1 MMDELTRRNS
11 LLSTAKCRS
20 LDNSVPR
27 HFIIIQRVKL
37 LCQLCECFFSL
48 CFRIFGEMCKKK
60 SLFIFYQSGRSSH
73 ALCVHSLASAHS
85 LKRNARHRQKAVGE
99 FALCSVALYGVN
111 VWMLCAV
118 NCVCESTTAFSFAY
132 LISRHRSAAMH
143 DRVEFHSSF

>member
-60 SLFIFYQSGRSSH
+60 VFSYFIKAEGH
-73 ALCVHSLASAHS
+73 HMLCVYTRLLLLTALSGMLDIDKKLSENS
-85 LKRNARHRQKAVGE
+85 
-99 FALCSVALYGVN
+99 LCSVALYGVN